1 MLRSIG
7 KCRGVLKSFATNGGT
22 TTTVANVATACFG
35 HSTLQFSLFAVLYCC
50 YIALSFRLIVS
61 MQMHCII
68 NPAVL

>member
-7 KCRGVLKSFATNGGT
+7 NSCGVLKSFATNGG

-35 HSTLQFSLFAVLYCC
+35 HSTLQFSLFAILYCC

>member
-22 TTTVANVATACFG
+22 TTVANVATACFG
-35 HSTLQFSLFAVLYCC
+35 HSTLQFSLFAILYCC